1 MLNEQFVSSG
11 DGSSMSS
18 VENESQA
25 IHRMAV
31 LATLSIQDLILFFY
45 SKEGQVEVKE
55 SIVLANEDLR
65 RVAVVGFGRMLL
77 TAWEAASQ
85 CDIES
90 IFRFSSS
97 AEARRMGEDFTDF
110 SCEIIK
116 QFSLGV
122 TGKAASV
129 DPLLPMDDNQI
140 LFQVEMHCCLVK
152 YIIVFLMAVI
162 ITVLCFLD
170 PHSIVKKD
178 GSSF

>member
-55 SIVLANEDLR
+55 SIVLENEDLR

-90 IFRFSSS
+90 ILRFSSS

-129 DPLLPMDDNQI
+129 DPLLPIDDSQF
-140 LFQVEMHCCLVK
+140 LLQVET
-152 YIIVFLMAVI
+152 A
-162 ITVLCFLD
+162 
-170 PHSIVKKD
+170 
-178 GSSF
+178 GSL